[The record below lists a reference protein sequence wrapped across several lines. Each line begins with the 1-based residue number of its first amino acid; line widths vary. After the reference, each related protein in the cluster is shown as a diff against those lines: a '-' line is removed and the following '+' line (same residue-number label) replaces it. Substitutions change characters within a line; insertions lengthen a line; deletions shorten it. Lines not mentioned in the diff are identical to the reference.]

1 MKGDIQSLQ
10 DVGNKADEK
19 QNNQISALIKGGQAQ
34 KQSLKQLDD
43 NLKDLKIL
51 EKSDFIKV
59 VDDVASLKMAKTK
72 VDGGVIQKSEKD

>member
-1 MKGDIQSLQ
+1 M
-10 DVGNKADEK
+10 
-19 QNNQISALIKGGQAQ
+19 
-34 KQSLKQLDD
+34 DD

-59 VDDVASLKMAKTK
+59 VDDVASLKMANTK

>member
-10 DVGNKADEK
+10 YVGNKADEK

-51 EKSDFIKV
+51 EKSDL
-59 VDDVASLKMAKTK
+59 VDDVASLKMANTK